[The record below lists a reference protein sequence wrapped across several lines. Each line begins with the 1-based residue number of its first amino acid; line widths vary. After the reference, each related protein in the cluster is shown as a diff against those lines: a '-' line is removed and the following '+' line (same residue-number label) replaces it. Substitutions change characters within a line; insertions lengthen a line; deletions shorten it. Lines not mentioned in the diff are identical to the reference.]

1 MEVMEYGLQAQQP
14 GDYLPLA
21 FTFGQSLIPKPSTPT
36 NGHLPWPAD
45 DHSSSTANATSNADS
60 LIEPD
65 NQTITRK
72 RRSGSSG
79 YTSAVSWSWVRCL
92 IHSSESN
99 HVCVIKLAPC
109 TEVSMFTPR
118 WKAPLHRGRTLNK
131 NLGSTTS

>member
-72 RRSGSSG
+72 RR
-79 YTSAVSWSWVRCL
+79 A
-92 IHSSESN
+92 
-99 HVCVIKLAPC
+99 
-109 TEVSMFTPR
+109 TPFR
-118 WKAPLHRGRTLNK
+118 RFHFLVTQRHHAEIILERQLRLHFRSIRGH
-131 NLGSTTS
+131 GFVV